1 MENGMEFMEKSSS
14 ELLEFGL
21 DRARAL
27 SLFTASLNLGSSLE
41 LEPKLGPTSICKCI
55 FWTFFHKRI

>member
-1 MENGMEFMEKSSS
+1 MEFMKKSSS

-41 LEPKLGPTSICKCI
+41 LEPKLDPTSI
-55 FWTFFHKRI
+55 KR